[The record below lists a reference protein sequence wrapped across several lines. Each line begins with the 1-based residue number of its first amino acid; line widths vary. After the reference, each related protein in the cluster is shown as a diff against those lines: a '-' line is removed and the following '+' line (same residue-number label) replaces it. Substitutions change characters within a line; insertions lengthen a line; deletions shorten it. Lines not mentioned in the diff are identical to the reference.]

1 MQASGCFVCHDNPN
15 PNPLVYIDMQE
26 NVGSLTVNT
35 NFDVFRGMQDTRQK
49 PVELFISQA
58 HACTVFAVHL
68 YMMNSHINKT
78 HLLFHL
84 ALRLHPVLPLL
95 HCLQLYLI
103 IAFIIT
109 LIMISTRGKKV
120 PCLES

>member
-1 MQASGCFVCHDNPN
+1 
-15 PNPLVYIDMQE
+15 MQE

-35 NFDVFRGMQDTRQK
+35 NFDVFKDMQDTRQRS
-49 PVELFISQA
+49 VELFISQA
-58 HACTVFAVHL
+58 HACTAFAVHL
-68 YMMNSHINKT
+68 YMMNSHNKT

-84 ALRLHPVLPLL
+84 ALRLHPVLPRL

-120 PCLES
+120 PCLQS